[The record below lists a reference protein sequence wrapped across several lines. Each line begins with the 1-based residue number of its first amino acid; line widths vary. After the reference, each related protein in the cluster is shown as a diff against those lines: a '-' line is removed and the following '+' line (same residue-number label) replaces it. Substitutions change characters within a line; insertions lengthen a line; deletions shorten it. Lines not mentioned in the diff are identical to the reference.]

1 MDQRADSGEP
11 VLLSDTA
18 SIAGALVGMVTH
30 PDEID
35 RATQLLGIPAALVN
49 PALST
54 SLDLEFLGLGPAVHI
69 PVQIADRAGGRKSLY
84 YLRPGERVLTG
95 LIAARGELISRFTT
109 RETGSSIP
117 AATGDEYSEE
127 LRSADGTVIATLRGT
142 LEVRDRSRGHGSL
155 TFTSG
160 SPEPVE
166 RAVRDGDQ
174 VSWIWIFWSMI
185 ATGSAII
192 AISSDSGE
200 GAATAGFDIRGDDP
214 VR

>member
-35 RATQLLGIPAALVN
+35 RATQELGIPAALVN

-54 SLDLEFLGLGPAVHI
+54 SLDLKFLGLGPAVHI
-69 PVQIADRAGGRKSLY
+69 PVQITDRAGGRKSLY

-95 LIAARGELISRFTT
+95 LIAARGEIISRFTT
-109 RETGSSIP
+109 RETGSAIP
-117 AATGDEYSEE
+117 AATGDEFSEE
-127 LRSADGTVIATLRGT
+127 FRTADGTVVATLRGT

-155 TFTSG
+155 TFTDG
-160 SPEPVE
+160 SPDSVD
-166 RAVRDGDQ
+166 RAVKSGDRRG
-174 VSWIWIFWSMI
+174 WIWIFWSMI
-185 ATGSAII
+185 ATGSARI
-192 AISSDSGE
+192 ALAADSGE
-200 GAATAGFDIRGDDP
+200 DAGRAGFDIRG
-214 VR
+214 